1 MIYDITILKRK
12 VLAMYPFFGSVAANV
27 EYQEIEDTGIMK
39 NDGSTIFYD
48 PRYMSTLSDND
59 QLFLLAHE
67 LCHIAFE
74 HKERG
79 VGKDPTVWMS
89 ATDAVINQMLK
100 RDGLE
105 IISGGI
111 DYPEAIDYSAEE
123 YYELLLSEKLDI
135 ELIDGQLEGQ
145 ETPSDSHGE
154 SKQED
159 TGDNSD
165 EDESE
170 ESYKELPLEEDRDD
184 EDEDDEYILIEEK
197 ESDAGNAVNRDI
209 RTVEEIGASAPL
221 IDWRVILPNTINYG
235 VDWSYSNAILEDN
248 IVRPVLEELPIPET
262 EIILDTSWSVDEDL
276 LRNFLRECKN
286 ILTFSKMKAGCFD
299 TVFYGFHDIRNEKDI
314 DDMVFEGGGGTDFNA
329 AVNAFTLRVDNRII
343 FTDGQAPMPDKP
355 MNAIWVV
362 YGDEEIAP
370 DGGTVIRIS
379 PEQLNDRAERIK
391 KGDIS

>member
-145 ETPSDSHGE
+145 EAPSDSHSE

-184 EDEDDEYILIEEK
+184 EDEDDEYTLIEEK

-329 AVNAFTLRVDNRII
+329 AVNAFTLRLDNRII
-343 FTDGQAPMPDKP
+343 FTDCQAPIPDKP

-362 YGDEEIAP
+362 YGDEEITP

>member
-145 ETPSDSHGE
+145 ETPSDSHSE

-184 EDEDDEYILIEEK
+184 EDED
-197 ESDAGNAVNRDI
+197 
-209 RTVEEIGASAPL
+209 
-221 IDWRVILPNTINYG
+221 
-235 VDWSYSNAILEDN
+235 
-248 IVRPVLEELPIPET
+248 ELPE
-262 EIILDTSWSVDEDL
+262 E
-276 LRNFLRECKN
+276 
-286 ILTFSKMKAGCFD
+286 
-299 TVFYGFHDIRNEKDI
+299 
-314 DDMVFEGGGGTDFNA
+314 
-329 AVNAFTLRVDNRII
+329 AV
-343 FTDGQAPMPDKP
+343 
-355 MNAIWVV
+355 
-362 YGDEEIAP
+362 
-370 DGGTVIRIS
+370 
-379 PEQLNDRAERIK
+379 
-391 KGDIS
+391 

>member
-145 ETPSDSHGE
+145 ETPSDSHSE

-184 EDEDDEYILIEEK
+184 EDEDDEYTLIEEK

-329 AVNAFTLRVDNRII
+329 AVNAFTLRADNRII

>member
-184 EDEDDEYILIEEK
+184 EDEDDEYTLIEEK

-362 YGDEEIAP
+362 YGDEEITP

>member
-1 MIYDITILKRK
+1 MIYDIAILKRK

-159 TGDNSD
+159 TGNNSD

-184 EDEDDEYILIEEK
+184 EDEDDEYTLIEEK

>member
-145 ETPSDSHGE
+145 ETPSDSHSE
-154 SKQED
+154 SKQAD
-159 TGDNSD
+159 TGNNSD

-184 EDEDDEYILIEEK
+184 EDEDDEYTLIEEK

-209 RTVEEIGASAPL
+209 RTVEEISASAPL

-248 IVRPVLEELPIPET
+248 IVRPVLEELPIPEK

>member
-1 MIYDITILKRK
+1 MIYDIAILKRK

-145 ETPSDSHGE
+145 EAPSDSHGE
-154 SKQED
+154 SNQED

-184 EDEDDEYILIEEK
+184 EDEDDEYTLIEEK

>member
-111 DYPEAIDYSAEE
+111 DHPEAIDYSAEE

-145 ETPSDSHGE
+145 ETPSDSHSE

-184 EDEDDEYILIEEK
+184 EDEDDEYTLIEEK

-209 RTVEEIGASAPL
+209 RTVEEISASAPL

-286 ILTFSKMKAGCFD
+286 ILIFSKMKAGCFD

>member
-159 TGDNSD
+159 TGNNSD

-184 EDEDDEYILIEEK
+184 EDEDDEYTLIEEK

-209 RTVEEIGASAPL
+209 RTVEEISASAPL

>member
-27 EYQEIEDTGIMK
+27 EYQEIEDTGTIK

-145 ETPSDSHGE
+145 EAPSDSHGE

-170 ESYKELPLEEDRDD
+170 ENYKELLLEEDRDD
-184 EDEDDEYILIEEK
+184 EDEDDEYTLIEEK

>member
-145 ETPSDSHGE
+145 ETPSDSHSE

-184 EDEDDEYILIEEK
+184 EDEDDEYTLIEEK

>member
-165 EDESE
+165 EDENE

-184 EDEDDEYILIEEK
+184 EDEDDEYTLIEEK

-314 DDMVFEGGGGTDFNA
+314 DDMIFEGGGGTDFNA

>member
-165 EDESE
+165 EDENE

-184 EDEDDEYILIEEK
+184 EDEDDEYTLIEEK

-209 RTVEEIGASAPL
+209 RTVEEISASAPL

-379 PEQLNDRAERIK
+379 PEQLDDRAERIK

>member
-145 ETPSDSHGE
+145 ETPSDSHSE

-159 TGDNSD
+159 TGNNSD

-184 EDEDDEYILIEEK
+184 EDEDDEYTLIEEK

-362 YGDEEIAP
+362 YGDEEITP

>member
-184 EDEDDEYILIEEK
+184 EDEDNEYTLIEEK

>member
-165 EDESE
+165 EDENE

-184 EDEDDEYILIEEK
+184 EDEDDEYTLIEEK

-262 EIILDTSWSVDEDL
+262 VIILDPSWSVDEDL
-276 LRNFLRECKN
+276 LRNFLRDCKN
-286 ILTFSKMKAGCFD
+286 RLTFSKMKAGCFD

>member
-165 EDESE
+165 EDENE

-184 EDEDDEYILIEEK
+184 EDEDDEYTLIEEK

-329 AVNAFTLRVDNRII
+329 AVNAFTLRADNRII

>member
-145 ETPSDSHGE
+145 ETPSDSHSE

-209 RTVEEIGASAPL
+209 RTVEEISASAPL

>member
-27 EYQEIEDTGIMK
+27 EYQEIEDTGALK

-145 ETPSDSHGE
+145 EAPSDSHGE
-154 SKQED
+154 SNQED

-184 EDEDDEYILIEEK
+184 EDENDEYTLIEEK

-329 AVNAFTLRVDNRII
+329 AVNAFTLRADNRII

>member
-159 TGDNSD
+159 TGNNSD

-184 EDEDDEYILIEEK
+184 EDEDDEYTLIEEK

>member
-145 ETPSDSHGE
+145 EAPSDSHGE

-159 TGDNSD
+159 TGNNSD

-184 EDEDDEYILIEEK
+184 EDEDDEYTLIEEK

>member
-111 DYPEAIDYSAEE
+111 DYLEAIDYSAEE

-145 ETPSDSHGE
+145 ETPSDSHSE

-184 EDEDDEYILIEEK
+184 EDEDDEYTLIEEK

>member
-145 ETPSDSHGE
+145 EAPSDSHGE

-184 EDEDDEYILIEEK
+184 EDEDDEYTLIEEK

>member
-111 DYPEAIDYSAEE
+111 D
-123 YYELLLSEKLDI
+123 
-135 ELIDGQLEGQ
+135 
-145 ETPSDSHGE
+145 
-154 SKQED
+154 
-159 TGDNSD
+159 
-165 EDESE
+165 
-170 ESYKELPLEEDRDD
+170 
-184 EDEDDEYILIEEK
+184 
-197 ESDAGNAVNRDI
+197 
-209 RTVEEIGASAPL
+209 
-221 IDWRVILPNTINYG
+221 
-235 VDWSYSNAILEDN
+235 
-248 IVRPVLEELPIPET
+248 
-262 EIILDTSWSVDEDL
+262 
-276 LRNFLRECKN
+276 
-286 ILTFSKMKAGCFD
+286 
-299 TVFYGFHDIRNEKDI
+299 
-314 DDMVFEGGGGTDFNA
+314 
-329 AVNAFTLRVDNRII
+329 
-343 FTDGQAPMPDKP
+343 
-355 MNAIWVV
+355 
-362 YGDEEIAP
+362 
-370 DGGTVIRIS
+370 
-379 PEQLNDRAERIK
+379 
-391 KGDIS
+391 

>member
-48 PRYMSTLSDND
+48 PRYMSTLSDDD

-165 EDESE
+165 EDENE

-184 EDEDDEYILIEEK
+184 EDEDDEYTLIEEK

-362 YGDEEIAP
+362 YGDEEITP

>member
-48 PRYMSTLSDND
+48 PRYMSTLSDDD

-165 EDESE
+165 EDENE

-184 EDEDDEYILIEEK
+184 EDEDDEYTLIEEK

>member
-145 ETPSDSHGE
+145 ETPSDSHSE

-209 RTVEEIGASAPL
+209 RTVEEISASAPL

-329 AVNAFTLRVDNRII
+329 AVNAFTLRVDSRII

>member
-1 MIYDITILKRK
+1 MIYDIAILKRK

-184 EDEDDEYILIEEK
+184 EDEDDEYTLIEEK

>member
-111 DYPEAIDYSAEE
+111 DHPEAIDYSAEE

-145 ETPSDSHGE
+145 ETPSDSHSE

-184 EDEDDEYILIEEK
+184 EDEDDEYTLIEEK

-209 RTVEEIGASAPL
+209 RTVEEISASAPL

-286 ILTFSKMKAGCFD
+286 ILIFSKMKAGCFD

-362 YGDEEIAP
+362 YGDEEITP

>member
-165 EDESE
+165 EDENE

-184 EDEDDEYILIEEK
+184 EDEDDEYTLIEEK

-362 YGDEEIAP
+362 YGDEEITP

>member
-165 EDESE
+165 EDENE

-184 EDEDDEYILIEEK
+184 EDEDDEYTLIEEK

-355 MNAIWVV
+355 MNARGVV

>member
-48 PRYMSTLSDND
+48 PRYMSTLSDDD

-184 EDEDDEYILIEEK
+184 EDENDEYTLIEEK

-329 AVNAFTLRVDNRII
+329 AVNAFTLRADNRII

>member
-111 DYPEAIDYSAEE
+111 DYPEAIDYSAEK

-165 EDESE
+165 EDENE

-184 EDEDDEYILIEEK
+184 EDEDDEYTLIEEK

>member
-48 PRYMSTLSDND
+48 PRYMSTLSDDD

-159 TGDNSD
+159 TGNNSD

-184 EDEDDEYILIEEK
+184 EDEDDEYTLIEEK